1 MQCLVQKKPM
11 MCTQSKG
18 SVTAANHT
26 SLAEQMQRDESLWE
40 PWRGNTEATKASQKR
55 LEITVHTMRMIHRT
69 CITTEVTNS
78 PKITLRNKNYKFCF
92 KHKHDI
98 SFG

>member
-1 MQCLVQKKPM
+1 

-69 CITTEVTNS
+69 FITTEVNNS
-78 PKITLRNKNYKFCF
+78 PNIILRNTSYTFCF
-92 KHKHDI
+92 ENKKHDI